1 MSAAQPIGMTGMNS
15 GSLFALLFG
24 AMAAASA
31 MLFATTRRIRF
42 GKK

>member
-1 MSAAQPIGMTGMNS
+1 M
-15 GSLFALLFG
+15 LG